1 MISEFSLIVL
11 TGFCVTT
18 TTNYTTAE
26 EPMAEA
32 EKPFA
37 CDVSG
42 CGIKFVCE
50 DKLTSHK
57 RRHKMML
64 SLNFANSGAGPR
76 NCIEQTPT
84 PTRFMDMFEE
94 AGLFQE
100 LQPEFTTPEVIAHVN
115 PFEADFR
122 RASHGVIATK
132 ESGLAPGTSEPLNT
146 PCIPPV
152 TADPIALRASL
163 APASAVVLDFEPALV
178 DCVKAEPASDSK
190 ASSMLVKE
198 QSAQANTPKEPESS
212 PLETANVITV
222 IAEGTEEALLSPL
235 VDEKAS
241 GLQATTCAD
250 LRPSVAGAIP
260 GASVP
265 AVATPVTQVLAGPK
279 IETAPIVAQV
289 LSSNGASMVPTLPG
303 TKATIITSSN
313 VIQLSDNVQLL
324 IVANPTPVATRPAQ
338 SLAAPVVPLLQQTT
352 RSKLKDALPAKIP
365 ANASEKQV
373 PECALPTLP
382 PIQRPPTAGPL
393 VTGTPIVGTPI
404 TLPSVPGPPIAPLD
418 KSLSCSIRSRHS
430 ETTEEERKK
439 KNREIN
445 RYAAQRSR
453 AKKKRLNEALWKE
466 LDNYKKLCS
475 DLTTRNQELMS
486 QRSAFREKELQYKED
501 IFKLKKQLAQ
511 HSNCS
516 VTLEQQKKE
525 NDSARSQE
533 LQTETATQPPSGVP
547 FVSTLTVRPQLSLL
561 VARETVAGSSKW
573 KEEAS
578 ASTFC

>member
-1 MISEFSLIVL
+1 
-11 TGFCVTT
+11 
-18 TTNYTTAE
+18 
-26 EPMAEA
+26 MAEA

-100 LQPEFTTPEVIAHVN
+100 LQPEFTTPEVTPHVN

-122 RASHGVIATK
+122 RASNGEIATK
-132 ESGLAPGTSEPLNT
+132 ELGHAPGTSEPLNT

-152 TADPIALRASL
+152 TADPIALRASFT
-163 APASAVVLDFEPALV
+163 PGSAVVPNFERATVACP
-178 DCVKAEPASDSK
+178 KAEPPSDSSV
-190 ASSMLVKE
+190 SSTPVEE
-198 QSAQANTPKEPESS
+198 QSAQASTPEERESV
-212 PLETANVITV
+212 PLEPANVVTI

-235 VDEKAS
+235 VDDKAAV
-241 GLQATTCAD
+241 LQAAPCAD
-250 LRPSVAGAIP
+250 LKSPMTGAIP
-260 GASVP
+260 AASIRT
-265 AVATPVTQVLAGPK
+265 VAAPVTQVIEGPK
-279 IETAPIVAQV
+279 IEPTPIVAQAI
-289 LSSNGASMVPTLPG
+289 GTLPG
-303 TKATIITSSN
+303 AKATIITSSN
-313 VIQLSDNVQLL
+313 VIQLSDNVQLV
-324 IVANPTPVATRPAQ
+324 IVTNPTPVGTRSAQ
-338 SLAAPVVPLLQQTT
+338 SLAAPVVPLVQQTT
-352 RSKLKDALPAKIP
+352 RAKLKDALPVKIP
-365 ANASEKQV
+365 AGGSEKQV
-373 PECALPTLP
+373 PECTLPMP
-382 PIQRPPTAGPL
+382 PIQRPPSVTPL
-393 VTGTPIVGTPI
+393 VTGPPIVRTPV
-404 TLPSVPGPPIAPLD
+404 TMPSVPGPPIAPLD
-418 KSLSCSIRSRHS
+418 KSLSYGVRSRHS
-430 ETTEEERKK
+430 ETTDEERKK

-475 DLTTRNQELMS
+475 ELTTRNQELMS
-486 QRSAFREKELQYKED
+486 QRAAFREKELQYKDD

-525 NDSARSQE
+525 KDSPRSQE
-533 LQTETATQPPSGVP
+533 PRTETATQPPGGVP
-547 FVSTLTVRPQLSLL
+547 FISTLTVRPQLSLL
-561 VARETVAGSSKW
+561 VARDSVAGSSKW
-573 KEEAS
+573 KEETS